1 MDFARSAFG
10 VRCVLASLSLSQC
23 RCDFAHFR
31 GLASSFIFGTWGL
44 TLTWD
49 LALGIWDFLAS
60 AASMAE
66 NNPSGSSD
74 RDSLERSR
82 VAPGGNL

>member
-1 MDFARSAFG
+1 MGFARSASG

-31 GLASSFIFGTWGL
+31 GLASSLIFGILGL

-49 LALGIWDFLAS
+49 LALGIWDFTAS

-74 RDSLERSR
+74 RDFLERSR